1 MKTKNTEIDGIKIT
15 ESKST
20 QLFGTDALMLSAYV
34 RKAPSAVA
42 AELGAGSGAIS
53 VILALRGAFK
63 SIKAIEI
70 QEELYGICKANIE
83 ENGLGDTVT
92 PICADVRTL
101 SPSELSGVSVI
112 FANPPYMKTGGG
124 KESPESSKQVAR
136 HEVFG
141 GVREFVSFA
150 GRALKTGGKLYVV
163 YRPDRLESLMKA
175 FAESGFAVKR
185 MTFVAADCNHE
196 PSSVLTEAIR
206 GGKEQLYVTPNLF
219 LTDGRGNETEDAAY
233 IYKNGVF
240 PERFFE
246 RR

>member
-34 RKAPSAVA
+34 RKNPG

-63 SIKAIEI
+63 SIKAVEI

-83 ENGLGDTVT
+83 ENGLEGTVT

-163 YRPDRLESLMKA
+163 YRPDRLETLMKA
-175 FAESGFAVKR
+175 FEK
-185 MTFVAADCNHE
+185 
-196 PSSVLTEAIR
+196 
-206 GGKEQLYVTPNLF
+206 KQLWQVY
-219 LTDGRGNETEDAAY
+219 
-233 IYKNGVF
+233 
-240 PERFFE
+240 
-246 RR
+246 